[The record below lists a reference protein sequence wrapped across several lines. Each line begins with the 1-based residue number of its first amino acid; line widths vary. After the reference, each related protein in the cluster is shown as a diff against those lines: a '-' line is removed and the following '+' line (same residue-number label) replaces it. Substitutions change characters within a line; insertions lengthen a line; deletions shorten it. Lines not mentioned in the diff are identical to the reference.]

1 MQLIELSAIPQ
12 HEMADILSYRK
23 KHEKK
28 NEVRTD
34 IIEKPDLLQKRT
46 TDVPQSSATRACVDD
61 SCKKANAR

>member
-1 MQLIELSAIPQ
+1 MQLIELSAITQ

-34 IIEKPDLLQKRT
+34 IIEKNKNLIYSRT
-46 TDVPQSSATRACVDD
+46 EQRMSHKVQQLEHA
-61 SCKKANAR
+61 